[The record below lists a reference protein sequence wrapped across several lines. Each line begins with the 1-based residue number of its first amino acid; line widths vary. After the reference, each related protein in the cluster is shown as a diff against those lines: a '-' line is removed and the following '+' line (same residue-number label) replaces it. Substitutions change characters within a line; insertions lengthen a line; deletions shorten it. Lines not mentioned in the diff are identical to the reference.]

1 MRILITNGHLRPG
14 GVERSLVSFLHA
26 IDYTKH
32 SVDLLLLEGGGAFL
46 TQIPKEVNVRFVD
59 LQPVYG
65 GFFSTVGRLLKAGE
79 YKLVFC
85 KIVITCAGKIDVQ
98 WMKWLRFCGFS
109 ADSYDRVFAYRV
121 GFPAEYAAYAVKAPG
136 KYVWW
141 HHGDFHY
148 DQEQVRRWDRVFRE
162 IKNVVCVSNGTAE
175 MIAEHFACVKDRIR
189 VLPNIIPVQDIAAK
203 AAAYDPYRGT
213 GQKVRIVT
221 VGRFS
226 EEKRMIDA
234 VYTAEKLLQTGFS
247 DFTWYLVGDG
257 ALLKKVQE
265 ETASKGLE
273 DYIICVGEKHNP
285 YPYMA
290 NADIYVHLSR
300 VESQGLTILEAMSLH
315 VPCVVVRS
323 AGPLEYVR
331 DYENALFAVS
341 DPADIADKILL
352 LLRDRQ
358 LWKTI
363 KENSRCPDRF
373 REDYLREQIEAL
385 ITG

>member
-14 GVERSLVSFLHA
+14 GVERSLVSFLNA
-26 IDYTKH
+26 IDYSKH
-32 SVDLLLLEGGGAFL
+32 TVDLLLFEGGGAFL
-46 TQIPKEVNVRFVD
+46 TQIPKEVNVRIVD
-59 LQPVYG
+59 LHPLYG
-65 GFFSTVGRLLKAGE
+65 GFLPTIGRLLKERQFRPA
-79 YKLVFC
+79 FC
-85 KIVITCAGKIDVQ
+85 KLVITCGSRMDMR
-98 WMKWLRFCGFS
+98 WMKWLRLCGFS
-109 ADSYDRVFAYRV
+109 ARSYDRVLAYRV
-121 GFPAEYAAYAVKAPG
+121 GFPAEYAAFAVKAPL

-148 DQEQVRRWDRVFRE
+148 DQDQVRRWDRVFRE
-162 IKNVVCVSNGTAE
+162 IKNIVCVSNGTAE
-175 MIAEHFACVKDRIR
+175 MIAEHFPGVSDRIR
-189 VLPNIIPVQDIAAK
+189 VLPNIVPVREIAAK
-203 AAAYDPYRGT
+203 AAEYDPCSGT
-213 GQKVRIVT
+213 EQKIRLVT

-234 VYTAEKLLQTGFS
+234 VYTAEKLLQAGFRN
-247 DFTWYLVGDG
+247 FTWDLVGDG
-257 ALLKKVQE
+257 ALLKQVQE

-273 DYIICVGEKHNP
+273 DYIRCVGEKDNP

-323 AGPLEYVR
+323 AGPLEYVT
-331 DYENALFAVS
+331 DYENALLAAS
-341 DPADIADKILL
+341 DPAEIADRILL

-358 LWKTI
+358 LRETI
-363 KENSRCPDRF
+363 KRNSRCPDRYQ
-373 REDYLREQIEAL
+373 ENYLREQIEAL